1 VGDLELA
8 HKLEEKSLMASAYR
22 TGTGGLRK
30 VRQ

>member
-1 VGDLELA
+1 VGDLEFAHTVEAQSLA
-8 HKLEEKSLMASAYR
+8 ASAYR